1 MPALFLLFR
10 IGRMPCPI
18 PVPWFPVWLVLLPF
32 AALGQAAGAAAALFR
47 PGRGTWPAMLSESM
61 AVWSILPGLH
71 GTEITVSSEAENLSF
86 RFF

>member
-10 IGRMPCPI
+10 VGGMRCPI

-32 AALGQAAGAAAALFR
+32 AVLGQAVGAVAALFR
-47 PGRGTWPAMLSESM
+47 AGRGTWAAFMSQSL
-61 AVWSILPGLH
+61 AIWSILPGLH
-71 GTEITVSSEAENLSF
+71 GTEITVSSGEENLSF